1 MKLVHLRFLTFL
13 WVGSSVVLARPVD
26 FIRDVRP
33 LFETHCYEC
42 HGEKKQKSG
51 LRLDLKSAAL
61 KGGDQY
67 APNILA
73 GRANESSLIRLV
85 TSHEKDEQMPPTG
98 DRLSAAAISILT
110 RWINEGA
117 IWPDGVD
124 LVKPIDKRDH
134 WSFKSVQNSTL
145 YFIVLK

>member
-1 MKLVHLRFLTFL
+1 MMKLVHLRLLTVL

-51 LRLDLKSAAL
+51 LRLDLKSAGL

-85 TSHEKDEQMPPTG
+85 TSHEKDAVSYAHLTLPTK
-98 DRLSAAAISILT
+98 LL
-110 RWINEGA
+110 
-117 IWPDGVD
+117 
-124 LVKPIDKRDH
+124 
-134 WSFKSVQNSTL
+134 
-145 YFIVLK
+145 